1 MAQKHQILLFAT
13 SYLPLTGGAELA
25 LKNITDRLPDFSF
38 DLITGRYDLTIPA
51 RERIGNVNVFRIGG
65 RLAGFN
71 FLLPKLFFP
80 IAGFLKGREF
90 LKEKKY
96 DLIWV
101 IQASQAA
108 GALWLLKVF
117 GYVKQPV
124 ILNIQEGKNLHTQPW
139 LTRLARRL
147 ILQSVDYFTVISM
160 YLKRALLVRGI
171 AENRIAL
178 IPNGVDME
186 RFGSLSVHPRQHSI
200 ITVSRLVGKNA
211 VADIIEAVAVL
222 KRKQKIHASLTVIGD
237 GELKPVLLKQGRN
250 LGLEGQIQWLG
261 TMSHN
266 ELPKYLA
273 EAAVFVR
280 PSETEG
286 LGTAFLEAM
295 AAGVPIIGTPVGG
308 IPDFLKDRETGL
320 ICRVHDPEDLARSI
334 GELFSDSALRAR
346 LVANARALIQE
357 RYTWDTIARQY
368 RKLCNYILKS

>member
-38 DLITGRYDLTIPA
+38 DLITGRYDSALPA

-90 LKEKKY
+90 LKEKPY

-108 GALWLLKVF
+108 GALWLLKLLGHVQ
-117 GYVKQPV
+117 QPV

-147 ILQSVDYFTVISM
+147 ILRSVDYFTVISI

-171 AENRIAL
+171 VENRIAL
-178 IPNGVDME
+178 IPNGVDAE
-186 RFGSLSVHPRQHSI
+186 RFGSRAGHPRPNSL
-200 ITVSRLVGKNA
+200 ITISRLVKKNA

-222 KRKQKIHASLTVIGD
+222 NREYDEPVSLTVIGD
-237 GELKPVLLKQGRN
+237 GELKPVLQEQARR
-250 LGLEGQIQWLG
+250 LGIADQIQWLG
-261 TMSHN
+261 TINHD
-266 ELPKYLA
+266 ELPRYLA
-273 EAAVFVR
+273 ETAVFVR

-320 ICRVHDPEDLARSI
+320 TCRVHDPADLARAI
-334 GELFSDSALRAR
+334 RELLSNPTLRSQ
-346 LVANARALIQE
+346 VIANAQALIRE
-357 RYTWDTIARQY
+357 RYTWDTVARQY
-368 RKLCNYILKS
+368 RELCNYILTS